1 MRQSAVAC
9 VCVCVCVVACFC
21 QMGGL
26 KWPAGCCSMPCMGE
40 GKGRGIRL
48 AAGGRNFIHRFIN
61 VRNALLARPPP
72 CTLPHSVFISSSTN
86 VATLGVGGGGLLG
99 LERGVAA
106 TTAVALFWRHP
117 SVISNFACAI
127 LMQAGRGRAK
137 GEEKRGERDR
147 ARQQSEQLVRVCVQF
162 HCSKSSTWLLSVVL
176 VTFFYQ
182 LMKMQWR
189 PRWIPFN
196 GVWRAWK
203 SWNEV
208 WGGKK

>member
-26 KWPAGCCSMPCMGE
+26 KWPAGCCSMPWMGE

-61 VRNALLARPPP
+61 VRNALLATPPP

-137 GEEKRGERDR
+137 GEEKRGRERQGGTAVR
-147 ARQQSEQLVRVCVQF
+147 AACACVCSVPLLEEF
-162 HCSKSSTWLLSVVL
+162 HVIAVSCSCYL
-176 VTFFYQ
+176 FFYSWWKCNEDLAEYP
-182 LMKMQWR
+182 LMGYDEHSR
-189 PRWIPFN
+189 
-196 GVWRAWK
+196 VEWK
-203 SWNEV
+203 
-208 WGGKK
+208 KK